1 MNNAVATPGDVKL
14 MNMTSMAL
22 FATFAV
28 LGVFAMAQWVV
39 RLPVFDIKSIT
50 VSGGVTHNNAL
61 TLRANV
67 APRMQGTFFTVD
79 LDRVRAAFEAV
90 PWVRHAVVRR
100 IFPDHLHVDLQEHQA
115 AAYWG
120 SGSDLRLVNIQG
132 EVFDANVGEVEQ
144 DMLPQLDGPEG
155 FAAEVLSMYHAV
167 APLFN
172 AVELPITR
180 LELTH
185 GGGWRAQLDTGATIE
200 LGRGTEDEVLA
211 RVRRF
216 LGTLTQVVSHYERH
230 ISALETADL
239 RHENGYAIRL
249 RGVSTL
255 VAEGLKK

>member
-14 MNMTSMAL
+14 MNMTTMAL
-22 FATFAV
+22 FAAFAV
-28 LGVFAMAQWVV
+28 LGVLAMAQWVV
-39 RLPVFDIKSIT
+39 RLPVFDIKSIS

-67 APRMQGTFFTVD
+67 AQRLQGTFFTVD
-79 LDRVRAAFEAV
+79 LGRVRDAFEAV

-100 IFPDHLHVDLQEHQA
+100 IFPDRLQVDLQEHQA

-120 SGSDLRLVNIQG
+120 SGSELRLVNTQG
-132 EVFDANVGEVEQ
+132 EVFEANVGEVEQ
-144 DMLPQLDGPEG
+144 DDLPQLDGPEG
-155 FAAEVLSMYHAV
+155 FAADVLSMYRAVGPLFDAV
-167 APLFN
+167 A
-172 AVELPITR
+172 LPIDR

-185 GGGWRAQLDTGATIE
+185 GGGWRAHLDTGASIE
-200 LGRGTEDEVLA
+200 LGRGTEAEVDA

-216 LGTLTQVVSHYERH
+216 LGTLTQVVSQYARH
-230 ISALETADL
+230 ISALESADL

-255 VAEGLKK
+255 VADGLKK